1 MEVVF
6 ISPVLT
12 RGKDKK
18 ANDFFYS
25 VENEVKKYILNVSII
40 NSIDE
45 IKRKKSNIKENTLI
59 ILFNSLNETYDN
71 EILDF
76 IEYLS
81 KKNIEIWPVAM
92 NKDTRIPIENIKSI
106 QSFDVYEQLR
116 CRNLSDDYINS
127 IGLIFARKIISRVKP
142 NFYNEKNLLFV
153 SHRRIDGEEIA
164 AKLCDQ
170 LLIQSKAN
178 TNFRDITNIEVGEE
192 AQEEIELALSKS
204 DVLIFIHTEKVAKS
218 DWITRELIYAVLN
231 NIPILWIKVGNASE
245 LDLPVKP
252 AENPHLIYNEEDF
265 YKQKSLVKIVDDV
278 LSKSFELIMVNSDS
292 VYDQIERFEDL
303 CKSKQLNLNEIDESK
318 LIYKLSISRQGCTY
332 PQRDIKHYI
341 QYFGRRCNEH
351 DYKSIGEFLDKKTC
365 DKDRLYDSAIL
376 LSDKNK
382 IRSSKKDKYIVEE
395 NYDDFYDS
403 CRTYLKQDET
413 YKDIEIV
420 ISGSFPECD
429 EIYKQSLYDAVNIL
443 SKEILKSGAKLTFG
457 SHPTF
462 QNIIFEISKKYRPGD
477 YKNAVKMFI
486 SKYFKDKYDIEV
498 LSKKAT
504 VYEIEEVNTNIL
516 ESLTSLRKN
525 MISRK
530 PVKALICLGGKKRTK
545 NDHNKGIVEEIEI
558 ARENNIPVFL
568 VGMVGGKSSQIA
580 AKYLKDKNWK
590 ELNDLPIELNE
601 ELALSLNYR
610 TVFKKLI
617 DNIVSYGE

>member
-12 RGKDKK
+12 IGKDERV
-18 ANDFFYS
+18 NDFFYS
-25 VENEVKKYILNVSII
+25 IENEVKKYILNVATI

-45 IKRKKSNIKENTLI
+45 IKRKKSNIKEKTLI
-59 ILFNSLNETYDN
+59 ILFNSLNGKYDS
-71 EILDF
+71 EILNF
-76 IEYLS
+76 IDYLS
-81 KKNIEIWPVAM
+81 ENNIEIWPVAM
-92 NKDTRIPIENIKSI
+92 NKGSRIPTEKIKSI

-127 IGLIFARKIISRVKP
+127 IGLILARKIISKKKP
-142 NFYNEKNLLFV
+142 NFYNEKILLFV
-153 SHRRIDGEEIA
+153 SHRRLDGEEIA
-164 AKLCDQ
+164 AKFCDQ
-170 LLIQSKAN
+170 LFIQSKNN

-192 AQEEIELALSKS
+192 AQEEIERALSKS
-204 DVLIFIHTEKVAKS
+204 DVLIFIHTEKAAKS

-245 LDLPVKP
+245 LDLPIKP
-252 AENPHLIYNEEDF
+252 VEKPHLIYKEEDF
-265 YKQKSLVKIVDDV
+265 YNQKSLVKIVDDV

-318 LIYKLSISRQGCTY
+318 LIYGLSISRQGCTY

-341 QYFGRRCNEH
+341 QYFGRRCNEN
-351 DYKSIGEFLDKKTC
+351 DYKNIEEFLDKKTC

-382 IRSSKKDKYIVEE
+382 IRTSNKDKYIVEE

-403 CRTYLKQDET
+403 CRNYLKQDEIS
-413 YKDIEIV
+413 KDIEIV

-443 SKEILKSGAKLTFG
+443 SKEILKSGVKLTFG

-462 QNIIFEISKKYRPGD
+462 QNIIFEIGKKYRPSD

-486 SKYFKDKYDIEV
+486 SKYFKYNIEE
-498 LSKKAT
+498 LNENAE
-504 VYEIEEVNTNIL
+504 VYEIEKVDSNL
-516 ESLTSLRKN
+516 LKSLTLLREN
-525 MISRK
+525 MINREK
-530 PVKALICLGGKKRTK
+530 VKALICLGGKIRPE
-545 NDHNKGIVEEIEI
+545 NDSNKGVIEEIKI

-580 AKYLKDKNWK
+580 AKYLKNKNWE
-590 ELNDLPIELNE
+590 ELNDAPIALNE
-601 ELALSLNYR
+601 ELALSLDYR
-610 TVFKKLI
+610 TIFKKLI
-617 DNIVSYGE
+617 DNIVNHK

>member
-12 RGKDKK
+12 IGKDERV
-18 ANDFFYS
+18 NDFFYS
-25 VENEVKKYILNVSII
+25 VENEVKKYILNVATI

-45 IKRKKSNIKENTLI
+45 IKRKKSNIKEKTLI
-59 ILFNSLNETYDN
+59 ILFNSLNGKYDS
-71 EILDF
+71 EILNF
-76 IEYLS
+76 IDYLS
-81 KKNIEIWPVAM
+81 ENNIEIWPVAM
-92 NKDTRIPIENIKSI
+92 NKGSRIPTEKIKSI

-127 IGLIFARKIISRVKP
+127 IGLILARKIISKKKP
-142 NFYNEKNLLFV
+142 NFYNEKILLFV
-153 SHRRIDGEEIA
+153 SHRRLDGEEIA
-164 AKLCDQ
+164 AKFCDQ
-170 LLIQSKAN
+170 LFIQSKNN

-192 AQEEIELALSKS
+192 AQEEIERALSKS
-204 DVLIFIHTEKVAKS
+204 DVLIFIHTEKAAKS

-245 LDLPVKP
+245 LDLPIKP
-252 AENPHLIYNEEDF
+252 VEKPHLIYKEEDF
-265 YKQKSLVKIVDDV
+265 YNQKSLVKIVDDV

-318 LIYKLSISRQGCTY
+318 LIYGLSISRQGCTY

-341 QYFGRRCNEH
+341 QYFGRRCNEN
-351 DYKSIGEFLDKKTC
+351 DYKNIEEFLDKKTC

-382 IRSSKKDKYIVEE
+382 IRTSNKDKYIVEE

-403 CRTYLKQDET
+403 CRNYLKQDEIS
-413 YKDIEIV
+413 KDIEIV

-443 SKEILKSGAKLTFG
+443 SKEILKSGVKLTFG

-462 QNIIFEISKKYRPGD
+462 QNIIFEIGKKYRPSD

-486 SKYFKDKYDIEV
+486 SKYFKYNIEE
-498 LSKKAT
+498 LNENAE
-504 VYEIEEVNTNIL
+504 VYEIEKVDSNL
-516 ESLTSLRKN
+516 LKSLTLLREN
-525 MISRK
+525 MINREK
-530 PVKALICLGGKKRTK
+530 VKALICLGGKIRPE
-545 NDHNKGIVEEIEI
+545 NDSNKGVIEEIEI

-580 AKYLKDKNWK
+580 AKYLKNKNWE
-590 ELNDLPIELNE
+590 ELNDAPIALNE
-601 ELALSLNYR
+601 ELALSLDYR
-610 TVFKKLI
+610 TIFKKLI
-617 DNIVSYGE
+617 DNIVNHK

>member
-12 RGKDKK
+12 IGEDEKV
-18 ANDFFYS
+18 NNFFGS
-25 VENEVKKYILNVSII
+25 VEDELKKYILNVSTI

-45 IKRKKSNIKENTLI
+45 IKRKKSNIKQDALI
-59 ILFNSLNETYDN
+59 IFFNSLNETYDS

-76 IEYLS
+76 IDYLS
-81 KKNIEIWPVAM
+81 KKNIEIWPVAI
-92 NKDTRIPIENIKSI
+92 NKDSRIPIQNIKFI

-116 CRNLSDDYINS
+116 CRNLSDDYMNS
-127 IGLIFARKIISRVKP
+127 VGLILARKIISRVKP

-153 SHRRIDGEEIA
+153 SHRRIDGEDIA

-170 LLIQSKAN
+170 LLIQSK
-178 TNFRDITNIEVGEE
+178 TSINFRDITNIAVGEE
-192 AQEEIELALSKS
+192 AQEEIKLALYKS
-204 DVLIFIHTEKVAKS
+204 DILIFIHTEKAAKS

-245 LDLPVKP
+245 LDLPIKP

-265 YKQKSLVKIVDDV
+265 YNQKSLVKIVDDV

-292 VYDQIERFEDL
+292 VYDYIERLEDL
-303 CKSKQLNLNEIDESK
+303 CKSKQFNLNEIDESK
-318 LIYKLSISRQGCTY
+318 LIYRLNISRKGCTY

-341 QYFGRRCNEH
+341 QYFGRRCNEN
-351 DYKSIGEFLDKKTC
+351 DYKSIEEFLDKKTC

-382 IRSSKKDKYIVEE
+382 IRLSKKDKYIVEE

-403 CRTYLKQDET
+403 CRNYLKQDKVS
-413 YKDIEIV
+413 KDIEIV

-443 SKEILKSGAKLTFG
+443 SKEILKSGVKLTFG

-462 QNIIFEISKKYRPGD
+462 QNIIFEIGKKYRPSD

-486 SKYFKDKYDIEV
+486 SKYFKDKYNIEE
-498 LSKKAT
+498 LNENAE
-504 VYEIEEVNTNIL
+504 VYEIEKVESNL
-516 ESLTSLRKN
+516 LKSLTLLREN
-525 MISRK
+525 MINREE
-530 PVKALICLGGKKRTK
+530 VKALICLGGIIRSE
-545 NDHNKGIVEEIEI
+545 NDSNKGVIEEIEI

-580 AKYLKDKNWK
+580 AKYLKNKNWA
-590 ELNDLPIELNE
+590 ELNNAPIELNE
-601 ELALSLNYR
+601 ELALSLDYR

>member
-12 RGKDKK
+12 IGEDEKV
-18 ANDFFYS
+18 NNFFGS
-25 VENEVKKYILNVSII
+25 VEDELKKYILNVSTI

-45 IKRKKSNIKENTLI
+45 IKRKKSNIKQDALI
-59 ILFNSLNETYDN
+59 IFFNSLNETYDS

-76 IEYLS
+76 IDYLS
-81 KKNIEIWPVAM
+81 KKNIEIWPVAI
-92 NKDTRIPIENIKSI
+92 NKDSRIPIQNIKFI

-116 CRNLSDDYINS
+116 CRNLSDDYMNS
-127 IGLIFARKIISRVKP
+127 VGLILARKIISRVKP

-153 SHRRIDGEEIA
+153 SHRRIDGEDIA

-170 LLIQSKAN
+170 LLIQSK
-178 TNFRDITNIEVGEE
+178 TSINFRDITNIAVGEE
-192 AQEEIELALSKS
+192 AQEEIKLALYKS
-204 DVLIFIHTEKVAKS
+204 DILIFIHTEKAAKS

-245 LDLPVKP
+245 LDLPIKP

-265 YKQKSLVKIVDDV
+265 YNQKSLVKIVDDV

-292 VYDQIERFEDL
+292 VYDYIERLEDL
-303 CKSKQLNLNEIDESK
+303 CKSKQFNLNEIDESK
-318 LIYKLSISRQGCTY
+318 LIYRLNISRKGCTY

-341 QYFGRRCNEH
+341 QYFGRRCNEN
-351 DYKSIGEFLDKKTC
+351 DYKSIEEFLDKKTC

-382 IRSSKKDKYIVEE
+382 IRLSKKDKYIVEE
-395 NYDDFYDS
+395 NYDDFNDS
-403 CRTYLKQDET
+403 CRNYLKQDKVS
-413 YKDIEIV
+413 KDIEIV

-443 SKEILKSGAKLTFG
+443 SKEILKSGVKLTFG

-462 QNIIFEISKKYRPGD
+462 QNIIFEIGKKYRPSD

-486 SKYFKDKYDIEV
+486 SKYFKDKYNIEE
-498 LSKKAT
+498 LNENAE
-504 VYEIEEVNTNIL
+504 VYEIEKVESNL
-516 ESLTSLRKN
+516 LKSLTLLREN
-525 MISRK
+525 MINREE
-530 PVKALICLGGKKRTK
+530 VKALICLGGIIRSE
-545 NDHNKGIVEEIEI
+545 NDSNKGVIEEIEI

-580 AKYLKDKNWK
+580 AKYLKNKNWA
-590 ELNDLPIELNE
+590 ELNNAPIELNE
-601 ELALSLNYR
+601 ELALSLDYR

>member
-12 RGKDKK
+12 IGEDEKV
-18 ANDFFYS
+18 NNFFGS
-25 VENEVKKYILNVSII
+25 VEDELKKYILNVSTI

-45 IKRKKSNIKENTLI
+45 IKRKKSNIKQDALI
-59 ILFNSLNETYDN
+59 IFFNSLNETYDS

-76 IEYLS
+76 IDYLS
-81 KKNIEIWPVAM
+81 KKNIEIWPVAI
-92 NKDTRIPIENIKSI
+92 NKDSRIPIQNIKFI

-116 CRNLSDDYINS
+116 CRNLSDDYMNS
-127 IGLIFARKIISRVKP
+127 VGLILARKIISRVKP

-153 SHRRIDGEEIA
+153 SHRRIDGEDIA

-170 LLIQSKAN
+170 LLIQSK
-178 TNFRDITNIEVGEE
+178 TSINFRDITNIAVGEE
-192 AQEEIELALSKS
+192 AQEEIKLALYKS
-204 DVLIFIHTEKVAKS
+204 DILIFIHTEKAAKS

-245 LDLPVKP
+245 LDLPIKP

-265 YKQKSLVKIVDDV
+265 YNQKSLVKIVDDV

-292 VYDQIERFEDL
+292 VYDYIERLEDL
-303 CKSKQLNLNEIDESK
+303 CKSKQFNLNEIDESK
-318 LIYKLSISRQGCTY
+318 LIYRLNISRKGCTY

-341 QYFGRRCNEH
+341 QYFGRRCNEN
-351 DYKSIGEFLDKKTC
+351 DYKSIEEFLDKKTC

-382 IRSSKKDKYIVEE
+382 IRLSKKDKYIVEE

-403 CRTYLKQDET
+403 CRNYLKQDKVS
-413 YKDIEIV
+413 KDIEIV

-443 SKEILKSGAKLTFG
+443 SKEILKSGVKLTFG

-462 QNIIFEISKKYRPGD
+462 QNIIFEIGKKYRPSD

-486 SKYFKDKYDIEV
+486 SKYFKDKYNIEE
-498 LSKKAT
+498 LNENAE
-504 VYEIEEVNTNIL
+504 VYEIEKVESNL
-516 ESLTSLRKN
+516 LKSLTLLREN
-525 MISRK
+525 MINIEE
-530 PVKALICLGGKKRTK
+530 VKALICLGGIIRSE
-545 NDHNKGIVEEIEI
+545 NDSNKGVIEEIEI

-580 AKYLKDKNWK
+580 AKYLKNKNWA
-590 ELNDLPIELNE
+590 ELNNAPIELNE
-601 ELALSLNYR
+601 ELALSLDYR